1 MNYLAHACLSFG
13 KPAYLVGNF
22 LGDFVKN
29 RDLAYLTP
37 EIVAGVRL
45 HRSIDTFTD
54 QHPLILEANKLLYP
68 LHRKY
73 AGVLMDI
80 FCDHLLAKAWND
92 FCQKPMR
99 SYINE
104 AYTAYQ
110 DYEFLMQNPV
120 RQRMQAMV
128 ADDWLWHYGDI
139 QGIEKTLYYLARRVS
154 RPTWLEG
161 AVDTLQREEQ
171 SINDMFASFFP
182 DLILHAQET
191 ILQNEVK
198 S

>member
-1 MNYLAHACLSFG
+1 
-13 KPAYLVGNF
+13 
-22 LGDFVKN
+22 
-29 RDLAYLTP
+29 
-37 EIVAGVRL
+37 
-45 HRSIDTFTD
+45 
-54 QHPLILEANKLLYP
+54 
-68 LHRKY
+68 
-73 AGVLMDI
+73 
-80 FCDHLLAKAWND
+80 
-92 FCQKPMR
+92 MR

-110 DYEFLMQNPV
+110 DHGFLMQDPI

-154 RPTWLEG
+154 QPTWLEG

-171 SINDMFASFFP
+171 SISDMFASFFP
-182 DLILHAQET
+182 DLILHTQET
-191 ILQNEVK
+191 ILQNEAK